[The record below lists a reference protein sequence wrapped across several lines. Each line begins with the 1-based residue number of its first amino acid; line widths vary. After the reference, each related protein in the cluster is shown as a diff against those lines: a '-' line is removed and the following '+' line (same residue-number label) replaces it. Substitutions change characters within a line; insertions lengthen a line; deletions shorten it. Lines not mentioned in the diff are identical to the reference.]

1 MGVPKQSGESFDFVV
16 IGSGFGGSVSALRLV
31 EKGYRVL
38 VLEQGRRFDDRDFP
52 RTNWD
57 LPRFLWL
64 PALRLFGF
72 MELTMLEEALVFHG
86 CGVGGGSLVYAN
98 VLMEPDPEVFAQPEW
113 SRLADWRS
121 LLRPHYATAARM
133 LGAQETPDLAPA
145 DVILRDIATELG
157 TGETF
162 RRTRVGV
169 YFGTPEVEADD
180 PYFGGE
186 GPRREGCR
194 LCGGCMVGCRYGSKN
209 ILTKNYLY
217 LAEKRGAEIR
227 AESKVVGIGPTES
240 GDGREYLVEYCSSTA
255 LRAATRSVRAK
266 NVVVAC
272 GTLGTLS
279 LLLRCRD
286 ELRTL
291 PDLSPRIGDGVR
303 TNSEALLGSGSRN
316 GQVDYSRGIA
326 ISADV
331 RVDDVTHVQPVRYPK
346 GSSFIRLLALPL
358 IESRQRN
365 LWTRLTKVAKAVAQS
380 PLDFL
385 RGLIGPDWAERTTIL
400 LVMQSLESRM
410 QIRWARTW
418 RRLGLRGLT
427 ATLDPEAPIPGE
439 IPQAHKAVR
448 AFADR
453 TNGAPMGNVAETLLG
468 RSATAH
474 LIGGCPMGAS
484 ADDGVVD
491 TRCRVHNYPGLYVV
505 DGTVLPANPGINPS
519 LTIAALA
526 EYVISHIEAGGAH
539 PESGPGA

>member
-1 MGVPKQSGESFDFVV
+1 
-16 IGSGFGGSVSALRLV
+16 
-31 EKGYRVL
+31 
-38 VLEQGRRFDDRDFP
+38 
-52 RTNWD
+52 
-57 LPRFLWL
+57 
-64 PALRLFGF
+64 
-72 MELTMLEEALVFHG
+72 
-86 CGVGGGSLVYAN
+86 
-98 VLMEPDPEVFAQPEW
+98 
-113 SRLADWRS
+113 
-121 LLRPHYATAARM
+121 
-133 LGAQETPDLAPA
+133 
-145 DVILRDIATELG
+145 
-157 TGETF
+157 
-162 RRTRVGV
+162 
-169 YFGTPEVEADD
+169 
-180 PYFGGE
+180 
-186 GPRREGCR
+186 
-194 LCGGCMVGCRYGSKN
+194 MVGCRYGSKN